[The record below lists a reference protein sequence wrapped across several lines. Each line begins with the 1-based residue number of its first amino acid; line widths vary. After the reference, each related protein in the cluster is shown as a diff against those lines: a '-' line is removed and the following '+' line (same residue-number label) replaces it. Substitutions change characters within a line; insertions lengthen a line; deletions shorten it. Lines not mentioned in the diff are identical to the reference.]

1 MGSLGVDIGNVR
13 ALHPLRVLVA
23 ARDRQFVNVA
33 GFLLARGGFHV
44 QSTGRP
50 RDVVSL
56 VGTHDV
62 DVVLL
67 DGSESLS
74 EAARLAGVLEALHP
88 HVTVVVVADD
98 GSEPPADSMR
108 IFSKWNSLSE
118 LVMNLERMH
127 LGGAA

>member
-1 MGSLGVDIGNVR
+1 MGRLGVDIGNVR

-33 GFLLARGGFHV
+33 GFLLARGGFAV
-44 QSTGRP
+44 EWTRRP

-56 VGTHDV
+56 VGRGGV

-74 EAARLAGVLEALHP
+74 EAARLAGVLEALYP
-88 HVTVVVVADD
+88 HVTVVVVADE
-98 GSEPPADSMR
+98 GSDPAADSMR
-108 IFSKWNSLSE
+108 VFSKWSSLSE